1 MKLLNRKPKS
11 PETETDIFSFSV
23 SQENSSGKFKVRMW
37 KHITVA
43 SDRQN
48 AGNTIRYVNNLEE
61 LMETLIGEIKGIA
74 HKLLREEVENA
85 NR

>member
-1 MKLLNRKPKS
+1 
-11 PETETDIFSFSV
+11 
-23 SQENSSGKFKVRMW
+23 MW
-37 KHITVA
+37 KHITVV
-43 SDRQN
+43 SDRQD